1 MALGAM
7 STSSGI
13 FAYRGRE
20 CYRVCAVPNSSPS
33 THPSAGPSRAATALQ
48 ARKQQLVRDAI
59 WDAAVNL
66 FSEKGF
72 DETTVDDI
80 AQASGVS
87 RRSFFRYFS
96 SKNDLM
102 AHSIVNYG
110 TALAGAIH
118 ACPRTHSPS
127 EVFRQTV
134 RTVAQQSAP
143 GSRTRKIMRIAAKYP
158 AAREA
163 QSTRLAEVQEQVADV
178 FADRLGISGPGDPR
192 PHLLAGLT
200 LTALS
205 ATFRMWFHG
214 DGQDITLTADR
225 VLQQLDVLVCE
236 RENARTSPERRSTPR
251 TRRRG

>member
-7 STSSGI
+7 STLSDI
-13 FAYRGRE
+13 FAYRERE
-20 CYRVCAVPNSSPS
+20 CYRVCAVPNSSPF
-33 THPSAGPSRAATALQ
+33 TNNSAAISRAAITLQ

-102 AHSIVNYG
+102 AHSIVSYG
-110 TALAGAIH
+110 TALADAIH
-118 ACPRTHSPS
+118 ACPRTHSRS
-127 EVFRQTV
+127 EVFRETV

-163 QSTRLAEVQEQVADV
+163 QLTRLAEIQEHVAEV
-178 FADRLGISGPGDPR
+178 FAERLGISSPGDPR

-214 DGQDITLTADR
+214 DGQDIAVIADR
-225 VLQQLDVLVCE
+225 VLDQLDELVCE
-236 RENARTSPERRSTPR
+236 DARTSPEPRPTPR
-251 TRRRG
+251 TRKRG